1 MSDIKFRDELA
12 KRFSYVSSCMIE
24 PTSAV
29 KVEFANSLLN
39 AGIIE
44 TPAQYVEYIQTGS
57 FTPIKRNFFQKI
69 LRFIKGFKKND

>member
-12 KRFSYVSSCMIE
+12 KRVSYISSCMIE
-24 PTSAV
+24 PNTAV

-57 FTPIKRNFFQKI
+57 FTPTPKRTILQKIKDFLIKRIQK
-69 LRFIKGFKKND
+69 